1 MPTSVPSLRTYRMH
15 ERAEHLD
22 FDIRFQGARNEL
34 TQPHRHGYFQIQVG
48 LEGDS
53 QQAIGAAVRPFGR
66 GTLSF
71 VLPHRIHVIPHP
83 PGSRYCIVNFSQDF
97 LWPELTIDALDLD
110 GVDFATQPEL
120 APFLFQEYLDFHFD
134 ESDFARIV
142 GWLEEMSVYNAERS
156 FGGMAMLRGMVR
168 QVIGLACL
176 RQEKDLSRLAL
187 VQNGRASRHD
197 ALQRVVRYVRENL
210 AREMSLTDAAAAAF
224 LSANYL
230 ANLLKKETGQ
240 TFTELVTERRLL
252 RARELLLSSTLQVR
266 EVAHQCGY
274 GDEAYFTRRFR
285 QVVGCTPRAYREQQ
299 VARLHG

>member
-1 MPTSVPSLRTYRMH
+1 MH

-22 FDIRFQGARNEL
+22 FDIRFQGARDEL

-66 GTLSF
+66 AMLSF

-120 APFLFQEYLDFHFD
+120 APFLFQEYLDFRFD
-134 ESDFARIV
+134 PTDFARIV
-142 GWLEEMSVYNAERS
+142 GWLEEMAGYNAERS

-168 QVIGLACL
+168 QIVGLTCL
-176 RQEKDLSRLAL
+176 RHEGELSRLAL
-187 VQNGRASRHD
+187 VQDGRASRHD
-197 ALQRVVRYVRENL
+197 ALQRVGRYVRDHL
-210 AREMSLTDAAAAAF
+210 ALEMSLTDAAAAAF
-224 LSANYL
+224 LSPNYL

-240 TFTELVTERRLL
+240 TFVELVTERRLA
-252 RARELLLSSTLQVR
+252 RARELLLGSTLQVR
-266 EVAHQCGY
+266 EVARQCGY
-274 GDEAYFTRRFR
+274 GDEAYFARRFR
-285 QVVGCTPRAYREQQ
+285 QVVGCSPRAFREQQ